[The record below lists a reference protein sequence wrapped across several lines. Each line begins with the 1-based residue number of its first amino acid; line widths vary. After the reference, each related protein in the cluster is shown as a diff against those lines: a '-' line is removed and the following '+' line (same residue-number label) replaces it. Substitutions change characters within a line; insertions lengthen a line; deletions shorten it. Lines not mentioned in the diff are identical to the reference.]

1 YDQRR
6 AQSPDPAYPPDD
18 HRGAHRLGVPR
29 GDPLVTT
36 VTVDRPRRA
45 NGHVPPPPPPTGGGD
60 GPEREPGPRRP
71 VLDKLPLAMLF
82 LICGEFMFFGGL
94 VSAFLVL
101 RVTAAQWPPPLQPR
115 LPVGVTG
122 VNTLVLL
129 ASSVAM
135 AAAGRAAKHDDTPGL
150 VGALT
155 LSATLGTVFLIVQG
169 YEWVRLVSFGL
180 TVSAGAYG
188 GTFYTLIGMHAA
200 HVVAGVLWVGV
211 TILLAARGRVTDGR
225 TGGLRACVIYWHFV
239 VLLWP
244 VLYVLVYLV

>member
-1 YDQRR
+1 
-6 AQSPDPAYPPDD
+6 
-18 HRGAHRLGVPR
+18 
-29 GDPLVTT
+29 VTT

-71 VLDKLPLAMLF
+71 LLDNVRLAMLF
-82 LICGEFMFFGGL
+82 LICGEVMFFGGL

-135 AAAGRAAKHDDTPGL
+135 AAAGRALTRNDARTL
-150 VGALT
+150 TRRLLLAGALG
-155 LSATLGTVFLIVQG
+155 LAFLLVQG
-169 YEWVRLVSFGL
+169 YEWIRLVGYGL
-180 TVSAGAYG
+180 TVWSGAYG
-188 GTFYTLIGMHAA
+188 TTFYTLIGTHAA
-200 HVVAGVLWVGV
+200 HVVAALAWVGV
-211 TILLAARGRVTDGR
+211 TAWLAARGRFADGQ
-225 TGGLRACVIYWHFV
+225 TGVMRACAIYWHFV
-239 VLLWP
+239 VALWP
-244 VLYVLVYLV
+244 VLYVAVYLV